1 VSGFLG
7 LFFGLESLSFA
18 LVTNAT
24 AAAKVY
30 MLCKLDG
37 VMGGDMDVLVI
48 ASSLLS
54 FKVNVMK
61 ATRLTDITLTFY

>member
-1 VSGFLG
+1 LVYFSDWP
-7 LFFGLESLSFA
+7 LSFV

-24 AAAKVY
+24 AAAK
-30 MLCKLDG
+30 MLCRLDG

-61 ATRLTDITLTFY
+61 ATRPTDITLTFY

>member
-1 VSGFLG
+1 
-7 LFFGLESLSFA
+7 
-18 LVTNAT
+18 VTNAT
-24 AAAKVY
+24 AAAK
-30 MLCKLDG
+30 MLCRLDG

-61 ATRLTDITLTFY
+61 ATRPTDITLTFY